1 MKTLTQP
8 HPENDNQAA
17 DTAVGHP
24 KKSILTNDQCG
35 INSIMVAINGRS
47 DRRYSAPAGR
57 GFWRSPPVVQEALRR
72 GNKKCR
78 SVS

>member
-24 KKSILTNDQCG
+24 KKSILPNDQCG

-57 GFWRSPPVVQEALRR
+57 GFWRPPSAVQEAISR
-72 GNKKCR
+72 GNKKYR
-78 SVS
+78 ASS